1 MRMILRYMS
10 CVMNEDKDQDKGEL
24 TQVREKEEAD
34 LKVAESPI
42 SWQARMAGGPL
53 DLP

>member
-1 MRMILRYMS
+1 MILRHMS
-10 CVMNEDKDQDKGEL
+10 CVMNEDKDQDEGEL
-24 TQVREKEEAD
+24 TRVREKEEAG